1 VNKPVGSIV
10 SGSKRDVL
18 AIGARRGHSRASEF
32 DTDAVVARGR
42 VVAFVVQPDEIGY
55 PRGVRVTRHDDVVAD
70 AVVVEMRQSA
80 VAVGLVAIPGVVVEG
95 VGVTV
100 GGRLVDAGEDG
111 LRADK
116 TPCGTTV
123 GRLSQL
129 VVEPVFLSAAHHAS
143 TGIVAD
149 VMDVVGVPVEIGN
162 GAVVLTGIKHDQI
175 KQTSNA
181 EASPDTEVIVHLNL
195 ADGHPFKVSS
205 DSIHLSLV
213 DRNTAVADERGFSV
227 VELGS
232 AIAVCVVRN
241 LMVIPD
247 GDPRVVLVRSEK
259 IEIGAVGSETL
270 AVVVEGGDDTFGLGD
285 AVDAV
290 AVAVVTVAGV
300 FVDVVTKVDDVVD
313 RVLSYR
319 VSVGIEEAEC
329 CLVLVVV

>member
-1 VNKPVGSIV
+1 
-10 SGSKRDVL
+10 
-18 AIGARRGHSRASEF
+18 
-32 DTDAVVARGR
+32 
-42 VVAFVVQPDEIGY
+42 
-55 PRGVRVTRHDDVVAD
+55 
-70 AVVVEMRQSA
+70 
-80 VAVGLVAIPGVVVEG
+80 
-95 VGVTV
+95 
-100 GGRLVDAGEDG
+100 
-111 LRADK
+111 
-116 TPCGTTV
+116 
-123 GRLSQL
+123 L

-241 LMVIPD
+241 LVVIPD

-270 AVVVEGGDDTFGLGD
+270 AVVVEGGDDTFRLGD

-313 RVLSYR
+313 RVLANR
-319 VSVGIEEAEC
+319 VSVGVEEAEC

>member
-1 VNKPVGSIV
+1 
-10 SGSKRDVL
+10 
-18 AIGARRGHSRASEF
+18 
-32 DTDAVVARGR
+32 
-42 VVAFVVQPDEIGY
+42 
-55 PRGVRVTRHDDVVAD
+55 
-70 AVVVEMRQSA
+70 
-80 VAVGLVAIPGVVVEG
+80 
-95 VGVTV
+95 
-100 GGRLVDAGEDG
+100 
-111 LRADK
+111 
-116 TPCGTTV
+116 
-123 GRLSQL
+123 L

-241 LMVIPD
+241 LVVIPD

>member
-1 VNKPVGSIV
+1 
-10 SGSKRDVL
+10 
-18 AIGARRGHSRASEF
+18 
-32 DTDAVVARGR
+32 
-42 VVAFVVQPDEIGY
+42 
-55 PRGVRVTRHDDVVAD
+55 
-70 AVVVEMRQSA
+70 
-80 VAVGLVAIPGVVVEG
+80 
-95 VGVTV
+95 
-100 GGRLVDAGEDG
+100 
-111 LRADK
+111 
-116 TPCGTTV
+116 
-123 GRLSQL
+123 
-129 VVEPVFLSAAHHAS
+129 
-143 TGIVAD
+143 
-149 VMDVVGVPVEIGN
+149 MDVVGVPVEIGN

-241 LMVIPD
+241 LVVIPD

-270 AVVVEGGDDTFGLGD
+270 AVVVEGGDDTFRLGD

-313 RVLSYR
+313 RVLANR
-319 VSVGIEEAEC
+319 VSVGVEEAEC